1 MALRRHQIFVL
12 AVVWGAVYASPGVVF
27 HRSFRN
33 GYPSEW
39 NVSKAE
45 ATDSFR
51 IGPRGT
57 TLSDGRGRV
66 MQTANKQLLEG
77 MVIRV
82 ASGDELIL
90 QDGRGKVHRVRL
102 FGIAAPREG
111 QLFAAEA
118 CARLLSLVKG
128 QFVGVECLSRDRNG
142 ILTGIIYQDEDNINL
157 RLVQEGYAW
166 AYRYG
171 NNPRYLG
178 AQNKARAAK
187 RGLWRDTH
195 PTAPWIHAKRFP
207 PPRKGEK

>member
-1 MALRRHQIFVL
+1 MSLPHQIFALVAVL
-12 AVVWGAVYASPGVVF
+12 GAVCSSRGVIF

-51 IGPRGT
+51 IDPRGT

-66 MQTANKQLLEG
+66 IQTANKQFIEG

-82 ASGDELIL
+82 TRGDELIL
-90 QDGRGKVHRVRL
+90 QDGHGRVHCVHL

-111 QLFAAEA
+111 QPFAAEA

-128 QFVGVECLSRDRNG
+128 QFVEVECLSRDRNG
-142 ILTGIIYQDEDNINL
+142 ILTGTIYQGEDNVNL
-157 RLVQEGYAW
+157 QLVQEGYAW

-178 AQNKARAAK
+178 AQNKAKAAK

-195 PTAPWIHAKRFP
+195 PTAPWIHAKTFP